1 MNKKYEI
8 IVIGG
13 GGGGLQCAIHATSRG
28 AQCAIIDKMEVGGEC
43 LHYGCI
49 PTKSMVRSMDVYRV
63 VQSASTVGV
72 EIEGN
77 VDINFSKIMDRQ
89 KEIVNGIVD
98 RVHKGLASMRIDF
111 YDGVGSIVSPDKVN
125 VKLNKP
131 EPGQGNEITIE
142 TENIV
147 IATGSSPNMLS
158 IPGADLPGVIT
169 NREIFDIKKLPKS
182 IVIIGC
188 GYIGVEFATI
198 FSSMGTRTTMLEK
211 YDFLRGFD
219 ENITRIIRKG
229 ITERQGVNVDTDVD
243 VFEIHEIKR
252 DLYEVVY
259 EKDGQRASAQGEIV
273 LMATGRTPYT
283 DNLLSGD
290 FPIAMDGPG
299 IKVNEHLETSVAG
312 IYAIGD
318 VLNGAMTAFTA
329 GTEGEIASNNCLG
342 KKVCIDYSAI
352 PRCIFTYP
360 AYSCVG
366 VTEAEAQSTKNLD
379 FGLAEYPFKT
389 TPMAE
394 IMNETE
400 GFTRLIYEKGSG
412 KILGGHVLG
421 THSSELIAELT
432 LAVRKELTVK
442 DLAYL
447 FHFHPSLSENV
458 QRAARVGWAMD
469 ETGK

>member
-8 IVIGG
+8 TVIGG
-13 GGGGLQCAIHATSRG
+13 GGGGLQCAIHAASRG

-43 LHYGCI
+43 LLYGCI

-63 VQSASTVGV
+63 VQGASAVGV
-72 EIEGN
+72 DIEGN
-77 VDINFSKIMDRQ
+77 VEINFSKIMGRQ

-98 RVHKGLASMRIDF
+98 RVHKGLTMMRIDF
-111 YDGVGSIVSPDKVN
+111 YNGVGSIVSPNEVKI
-125 VKLNKP
+125 KLNNLQP
-131 EPGQGNEITIE
+131 EQGNEIILE
-142 TENIV
+142 TENTV
-147 IATGSSPNMLS
+147 IATGSSPNRLS

-169 NREIFDIKKLPKS
+169 NREIFDIKKQPKS

-198 FSSMGTRTTMLEK
+198 FASMGTRTTMLEK
-211 YDFLRGFD
+211 YDFLMGFD
-219 ENITRIIRKG
+219 ENIAGIIRQG
-229 ITERQGVNVDTDVD
+229 ITERQGVNVETGVN
-243 VFEIHEIKR
+243 VSEIHEIES
-252 DLYEVVY
+252 DLYKVVY
-259 EKDGQRASAQGEIV
+259 EKDGQEASVQGEIV

-290 FPIAMDGPG
+290 IEIAMDGSG
-299 IKVNEHLETSVAG
+299 IEVNEHLETSVPG

-342 KKVCIDYSAI
+342 KKVSIDYSAI

-360 AYSCVG
+360 AYGCVG
-366 VTEAEAQSTKNLD
+366 LTEGEAQLTKNLN
-379 FGLAEYPFKT
+379 FGVAEYPFKT

-400 GFTRLIYEKGSG
+400 GFTRLICEKGSG
-412 KILGGHVLG
+412 RILGGHVLG

-432 LAVRKELTVK
+432 LAVREGLSVK

-458 QRAARVGWAMD
+458 QRAARVGWTME